1 MSKPSTSEAAPF
13 PSATAWSMVLGA
25 QDGTSPQGKAEL
37 DRLVRRYWK
46 PVWWYLIHRWRC
58 SRDDAADLTQE
69 FFARLT
75 EENILRKAS
84 PERGRFR
91 TFLKLELRD
100 LVIDDLRRRT
110 AQKRAPRQPIL
121 PVEDDVLQ
129 VKWPGLSPEEQ
140 FDHVWAANMVSAA
153 LNDLAAKL
161 KAEGRERIFQAYLD
175 CAVADPPKTYKEVA
189 DAMGVSVNDVG
200 HYVFRARAELRK
212 ILLGRVLE
220 GVADAGEAEEELDYI
235 LKLFQR

>member
-1 MSKPSTSEAAPF
+1 
-13 PSATAWSMVLGA
+13 MVLGA
-25 QDGTSPQGKAEL
+25 REGNSPQGKAEL

-46 PVWWYLIHRWRC
+46 PVWWYLVQRWRC
-58 SRDDAADLTQE
+58 SPEDAADLTQE
-69 FFARLT
+69 FFARLS

-100 LVIDDLRRRT
+100 LVVDDLRRRT
-110 AQKRAPRQPIL
+110 AQKRAPKQPIL
-121 PVEDDVLQ
+121 PIEDGDVLR

-140 FDHVWAANMVSAA
+140 FDHVWAANLVSSA
-153 LNDLAAKL
+153 LNDLGAKL
-161 KAEGRERIFQAYLD
+161 KAEGREKVFQAYLD

-189 DAMGVSVNDVG
+189 DATGLSVNDVG

-220 GVADAGEAEEELDYI
+220 CVADAGEAEEELDYI
-235 LKLFQR
+235 MKLFQR